1 MVRVFSLL
9 NRMRKSSTGNPF
21 FVRLWSVGRMRKKS
35 ANLRECVGLR
45 PPPNSPIAFFQASA
59 LGSGSSPPPPP
70 SGSAGLE
77 KMLANFWCTEI
88 RDGMYLMKQG
98 PRINDRKFA
107 SFFQSGVKPLRKK
120 CAAIAVSPEGLPPR
134 KMRFANFCNPEG
146 LASA

>member
-45 PPPNSPIAFFQASA
+45 PPPNSPIAFFQASG

-77 KMLANFWCTEI
+77 KMLANFLDQAFMCMCSDFLCQISVSGWMGGW
-88 RDGMYLMKQG
+88 DGCGK
-98 PRINDRKFA
+98 DR
-107 SFFQSGVKPLRKK
+107 R
-120 CAAIAVSPEGLPPR
+120 R
-134 KMRFANFCNPEG
+134 
-146 LASA
+146 